1 MKLFAFLTYIVVEIA
16 AFAGLVSW
24 LGFGWAVLAM
34 IGATVLGVFML
45 RRTAA
50 GVLRDLG
57 QALDGQR
64 SAGPALMDTAIL
76 AAAVFLLA
84 VPGVVSTVLGLLL
97 LVKPVRALVRPA
109 VAYVGAKRVAAFVE
123 ESGLVTV
130 LAGRPRGF
138 GTVVD
143 GDVVTDQRTSAEPV
157 VDVGGPGPRPGYR
170 ELPPAP

>member
-1 MKLFAFLTYIVVEIA
+1 MKLLAFLLYVVAEIA

-24 LGFGWAVLAM
+24 LGFGWAVLAI
-34 IGATVLGVFML
+34 IGATALGVLML

-57 QALDGQR
+57 SALDGQR

-76 AAAVFLLA
+76 ASAVFLLA

-97 LVKPVRALVRPA
+97 LIKPVRALVRPA
-109 VAYVGAKRVAAFVE
+109 VAYVGAKRVASFVE

-143 GDVVTDQRTSAEPV
+143 GAVMTDPEGGADVSRPGQ
-157 VDVGGPGPRPGYR
+157 GGPRPGFR
-170 ELPPAP
+170 ELPPA